1 MNTVFEYKGQ
11 QQTRLQKNKISK
23 ILKVLIT
30 ATKQLQK
37 KVILMSIWTV
47 YYEKLHRYVVNWIK
61 TLLGHMEAV
70 LFNYPDLL

>member
-47 YYEKLHRYVVNWIK
+47 YYEKLHRYVVN
-61 TLLGHMEAV
+61 
-70 LFNYPDLL
+70 